1 MTGKMAASSIAM
13 AFGASISRRPLIPIR
28 HCRFLSQLTSPVT
41 ADIPGPPSSNI
52 EYSYDTI
59 SLSPVATNG
68 SKDVPEPTL
77 PQPPALLPL
86 ETPKIEVSL
95 PTTVKSPLEH
105 PDQFWRKIPMWK
117 NVGTGEFLN
126 YRWGTANVVQG
137 NPKLLKFLT
146 STLPLTLPKVPSL
159 PSAPQAPD
167 GATETREELIEDIF
181 AGISAATMAIRMTP
195 YVLSRIDWTNPRQDP
210 VFRQFIPTK
219 SSMLADHPKLTLDSL
234 HETSDSPVKGLVHR
248 YTDRTLFLPTSVC
261 PTYCMFCTRSYA
273 VGANTE
279 QVTKA
284 SLKPTRSTWESAFSY
299 IENTTT
305 LRDVVVSGGDSYY
318 LQPDHID
325 MIGDRL
331 ISIPHIRRF
340 RFASR
345 GMAVSPN
352 RILDKSDPWADAII
366 RVAKKARRAGKHMA
380 LHTHFNH
387 PNEISWIT
395 EMAARRLHEEGVTV
409 RNQSVLLRGVN
420 DCVKTMGTLIHKLA
434 NNNIFPY
441 YVYQCDMVK
450 SIEHLRTPLS
460 TIIDMEACLR
470 GSIAGF
476 LMPQFVIDLPGG
488 GGKRLAST
496 YETYDAATGKYTY
509 LAPSVT
515 GRGKESRIYEYYDP
529 LGTAGAVRGS
539 GLSRLLMQQAPVA

>member
-1 MTGKMAASSIAM
+1 MAASSIAM
-13 AFGASISRRPLIPIR
+13 AFGASIARRSLAPMR
-28 HCRFLSQLTSPVT
+28 HSRFLSQLTSPVT
-41 ADIPGPPSSNI
+41 ADIPSPSPTNI
-52 EYSYDTI
+52 GSSYDTR
-59 SLSPVATNG
+59 SPGPVAANG
-68 SKDVPEPTL
+68 SKAVPAPV
-77 PQPPALLPL
+77 LLPL
-86 ETPKIEVSL
+86 ETPKIEASL
-95 PTTVKSPLEH
+95 PTTIKSPLEH

-117 NVGTGEFLN
+117 NVGTEEFLS

-137 NPKLLKFLT
+137 NPKLFKFLT
-146 STLPLTLPKVPSL
+146 STLPSTLPKVSSL
-159 PSAPQAPD
+159 PGAPQT
-167 GATETREELIEDIF
+167 TETREELIEDIF

-195 YVLSRIDWTNPRQDP
+195 YVLSRINWANPRQDP
-210 VFRQFIPTK
+210 VFRQFVPTK

-420 DCVKTMGTLIHKLA
+420 DSVKTMGTLIHKLA
-434 NNNIFPY
+434 NNNIFP
-441 YVYQCDMVK
+441 CDMVK

-515 GRGKESRIYEYYDP
+515 GRGKESKIYEYYDP

-539 GLSRLLMQQAPVA
+539 GLSRLRVQQAEPVA